1 MKTSPLKPASNKTQ
15 KRKICVISATRAEW
29 YLLSRLCK
37 EIQADEN
44 LELQLIITG
53 AHLSQNQGLT
63 YKEIEQEFKINK
75 KIQILLANDDK
86 IALCK
91 TMGLAFISLSEAL
104 AELSPDIALILGDRY
119 EMLAVASTC
128 LLMHIPLAH
137 LCGGELTLG
146 AFDDSIRHAITKMA
160 HLHFVSTALYKKR
173 VEQLGEESSKVFNV
187 GSLAGELILN
197 TKLLSKKE
205 LEKSLNFSFDKN
217 IYLITYHP
225 TTLRLQSLQDEV
237 KMLLDS
243 LDTLE
248 NASLIF
254 TKANADEM
262 GLFINEKLQSYCEKN
277 AHKARLFD
285 NLGSQKYLSLMKIA
299 KAVVGNSS
307 SGISEAVFFKSP
319 CINIGDR
326 QKGRL
331 RTINIIDTPMNELKK
346 AFEMLENKAFKAK
359 LQNLKNPYKNKN
371 ASKMIKEVLKKVDLS
386 TILQKKFIDLK

>member
-1 MKTSPLKPASNKTQ
+1 MKTSPLKPATN

-37 EIQADEN
+37 QIQADEN
-44 LELQLIITG
+44 LELQLILTG
-53 AHLSQNQGLT
+53 AHLSENQGFT
-63 YKEIEQEFKINK
+63 YKAIEQEFQIAK

-91 TMGLAFISLSEAL
+91 AMGLGFISLSEAL
-104 AELSPDIALILGDRY
+104 AELKPDIALILGDRY

-173 VEQLGEESSKVFNV
+173 VEQLGEEPSKVFNV

-197 TKLLSKKE
+197 LKLLSKKE
-205 LEKSLNFSFDKN
+205 LEKELDFHFDEN

-225 TTLRLQSLQDEV
+225 TTLKLENLE
-237 KMLLDS
+237 KELKILLGF
-243 LDTLE
+243 LDTLK

-262 GLFINEKLQSYCEKN
+262 GLFINKNLELYCEKN

-307 SGISEAVFFKSP
+307 SGISETVFFKSP

-331 RTINIIDTPMNELKK
+331 RTANIIDTPMCELKK
-346 AFEMLENKAFKAK
+346 AFKMLESEIFKAK
-359 LQNLKNPYKNKN
+359 LKNLKNPYKNKN
-371 ASKMIKEVLKKVDLS
+371 ASKIIKEVLKKVDLS